1 MRDTPRRS
9 LVKTVSW
16 RLTGSSATFVISYL
30 ISGNFAIAGSIAL
43 AQITANTI
51 LYYLHE
57 RVWIRV
63 KWGASMILPD
73 FILYS
78 RINQHWHYTG
88 IDSYDECSDKKHF
101 KSYPYNIDYVYN
113 SRGYR
118 DQEWPDTL
126 EELRESVWCIG
137 DSFTVG
143 LGSPL
148 EHTWPY
154 CVNQQLNKR
163 TINISMDGASNY
175 WIVRKAVD
183 IINKI
188 KPKLI
193 IVQWS
198 YINRAELNDSTLSD
212 EARRQHFLDISL
224 NDIELGNNFVKLVQ
238 KLESTKQNTGIIH
251 SFIPDF
257 GIANNIQ
264 ETWGQIAGP
273 DWPAVPATLDEF
285 NNLGVGVVDELTN
298 NFKLYDMFNLYY
310 RLFHNIKYVP
320 EIHPIDLARDGH
332 HYDILTAKKFAI
344 SVSELLLDRRVQF

>member
-1 MRDTPRRS
+1 
-9 LVKTVSW
+9 
-16 RLTGSSATFVISYL
+16 
-30 ISGNFAIAGSIAL
+30 
-43 AQITANTI
+43 
-51 LYYLHE
+51 
-57 RVWIRV
+57 
-63 KWGASMILPD
+63 MILPN
-73 FILYS
+73 FILHS

-88 IDSYDECSDKKHF
+88 MDSYNDCLDKKHF
-101 KSYPYNIDYVYN
+101 KSYPYNIDYAYN

-118 DQEWPDTL
+118 DQEWPNTL
-126 EELRESVWCIG
+126 EELQESIWCIG

-154 CVNQQLNKR
+154 CVSQQLNKH

-175 WIVRKAVD
+175 WIARKAVD

-188 KPKLI
+188 NPKLI

-198 YINRAELNDSTLSD
+198 YIHIAELNDSNLSY
-212 EARRQHFLDISL
+212 EARRQHFDDISHQ
-224 NDIELGNNFVKLVQ
+224 DIKLGNNFLKLVQ
-238 KLESTKQNTGIIH
+238 QLESTKQNTEIIH
-251 SFIPDF
+251 SFIPKF
-257 GIANNIQ
+257 GIENNIQ
-264 ETWGQIAGP
+264 EIWGQVASN